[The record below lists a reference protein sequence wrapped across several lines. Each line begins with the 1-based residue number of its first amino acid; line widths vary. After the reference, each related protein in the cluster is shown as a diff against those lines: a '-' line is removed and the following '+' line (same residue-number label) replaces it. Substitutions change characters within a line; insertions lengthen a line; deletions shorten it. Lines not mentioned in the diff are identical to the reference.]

1 MSLGTLLKSIKDQV
15 SDHLFA
21 QMSDLPPAPIIYN
34 PFLVTDKCIY
44 KSCLSRRKEKQKFGL
59 FVSNLSG
66 NRKQIK

>member
-34 PFLVTDKCIY
+34 PFLVTDNNN
-44 KSCLSRRKEKQKFGL
+44 
-59 FVSNLSG
+59 NLIDG
-66 NRKQIK
+66 RIIGFNVY